1 MEPDRCTR
9 SVVMVVVV
17 IVITVITVGLSWCS
31 KQKQTEDGEGFE
43 HDGSRKESQALFDE
57 CVVELFDQ

>member
-1 MEPDRCTR
+1 
-9 SVVMVVVV
+9 MVVVV